1 MLRAAAM
8 TTECGRDAVSHIV
21 RSVRDADMRWTDISL
36 VSAIHVYL
44 RLKLDEM
51 HLHVYYLR

>member
-1 MLRAAAM
+1 M